1 MDFRAVRARP
11 RLPPTGTGPAVDAED
26 RTTLALKAMVDV
38 ERFRILLE
46 EDTSGTDNLAGMWW
60 SRIIAGFTHSPIPHV
75 TGAELAV
82 VIVLAVAV
90 SLPQATWRYFGLLA
104 TVAHELGHAFAALLT
119 GQRLGG
125 IRLSLDHSGTT
136 TTYSRGR
143 LSAVWSTFW
152 GYPVPAVVG
161 AAMVW
166 CGFNGWGPAA
176 MSVGT
181 LVLLASF
188 LFLRNGIGL
197 LITAAAVLAAVL
209 LVLFVP
215 PEFNGHVM
223 IVLGLALLV
232 AAVRDLGKLA
242 NVHLRRRDRLTT
254 SDAYLLYRA
263 TSVPAFFWIL
273 LFAVVVAG
281 SWWLAWQ
288 PMAHVFAILLGQ
300 GALPA

>member
-1 MDFRAVRARP
+1 MSLPMVAVVASDNF
-11 RLPPTGTGPAVDAED
+11 AVTWWD
-26 RTTLALKAMVDV
+26 RIV
-38 ERFRILLE
+38 
-46 EDTSGTDNLAGMWW
+46 
-60 SRIIAGFTHSPIPHV
+60 AGFTQSPLPQV
-75 TGAELAV
+75 TGTELGV
-82 VIVLAVAV
+82 VVLLAVAV
-90 SLPQATWRYFGLLA
+90 SLPRASWRYFGLLA
-104 TVAHELGHAFAALLT
+104 TVTHELGHAFAALMT

-143 LSAVWSTFW
+143 LAAVWSTFW
-152 GYPVPAVVG
+152 GYPVPAVAG
-161 AAMVW
+161 ATMVW

-215 PEFNGHVM
+215 AEFNGHVM

-232 AAVRDLGKLA
+232 AAVRDLGKLLT
-242 NVHLRRRDRLTT
+242 VHLRRRDRLPT

-263 TSVPAFFWIL
+263 TRVPAPVWIL
-273 LFAVVVAG
+273 LFAAVVAA
-281 SWWLAWQ
+281 SWWFAWQ
-288 PMAHVFAILLGQ
+288 PMAQVLATLFGPGPI
-300 GALPA
+300 PA

>member
-1 MDFRAVRARP
+1 MITVASGNIA
-11 RLPPTGTGPAVDAED
+11 GTWWD
-26 RTTLALKAMVDV
+26 
-38 ERFRILLE
+38 RIL
-46 EDTSGTDNLAGMWW
+46 
-60 SRIIAGFTHSPIPHV
+60 AGFTHSPSPHV
-75 TGAELAV
+75 TSTELIV
-82 VIVLAVAV
+82 VILLAVAV
-90 SLPQATWRYFGLLA
+90 SVPRITWRYFGLFA
-104 TVAHELGHAFAALLT
+104 TVTHELGHAFAALMT

-125 IRLSLDHSGTT
+125 IRLGLDHSGTT
-136 TTYSRGR
+136 TTYSRGG
-143 LSAVWSTFW
+143 LPAVWSTFW

-166 CGFNGWGPAA
+166 CGFSGWGPAA

-188 LFLRNGIGL
+188 VFLRNGIGL
-197 LITAAAVLAAVL
+197 LITAAEVLAAVL

-242 NVHLRRRDRLTT
+242 NVHMRHRDRLPT

-263 TSVPAFFWIL
+263 TSVPAAIWIL
-273 LFAVVVAG
+273 FFAAVVAG
-281 SWWLAWQ
+281 SWWIAWQ
-288 PMAHVFAILLGQ
+288 PMAQVLGSVL
-300 GALPA
+300 GGGPSPA

>member
-1 MDFRAVRARP
+1 MNHPV
-11 RLPPTGTGPAVDAED
+11 LSGPLVNSPA
-26 RTTLALKAMVDV
+26 
-38 ERFRILLE
+38 
-46 EDTSGTDNLAGMWW
+46 TDNLAETWW
-60 SRIIAGFTHSPIPHV
+60 SRIIAGFTHSPVPHV
-75 TGAELAV
+75 TGTELAV
-82 VIVLAVAV
+82 VILLAVAM
-90 SLPQATWRYFGLLA
+90 SLPRATWRYFGLLA
-104 TVAHELGHAFAALLT
+104 TVTHELGHAFAALMT

-143 LSAVWSTFW
+143 LPAMWSTFW

-242 NVHLRRRDRLTT
+242 NVHLRRRDRLAT

-263 TSVPAFFWIL
+263 TSVPAVVWIV
-273 LFAVVVAG
+273 LFAAVVAG
-281 SWWLAWQ
+281 AWWFAWQ
-288 PMAHVFAILLGQ
+288 PMAQVFTGLVEY
-300 GALPA
+300 GARPA

>member
-1 MDFRAVRARP
+1 MCEICGDEIAAGRLEARP
-11 RLPPTGTGPAVDAED
+11 WTPYCIRHASGRAGWAGAPTGLAATWWD
-26 RTTLALKAMVDV
+26 RIV
-38 ERFRILLE
+38 
-46 EDTSGTDNLAGMWW
+46 
-60 SRIIAGFTHSPIPHV
+60 AGFTQSPLPQV
-75 TGAELAV
+75 TATELAV
-82 VIVLAVAV
+82 VVLLAVAV
-90 SLPQATWRYFGLLA
+90 SLPRATWRYFGLLA
-104 TVAHELGHAFAALLT
+104 TVTHELGHAFAALMT

-125 IRLSLDHSGTT
+125 IRLSLNHSGTT

-143 LSAVWSTFW
+143 LPAVWSTFW

-166 CGFNGWGPAA
+166 SGFNGWGPAA

-181 LVLLASF
+181 IVLLASF

-232 AAVRDLGKLA
+232 AAVRDLGKLLT
-242 NVHLRRRDRLTT
+242 VHLRRRDRCRRRTPT
-254 SDAYLLYRA
+254 CCTAQRGCPPRS
-263 TSVPAFFWIL
+263 
-273 LFAVVVAG
+273 G
-281 SWWLAWQ
+281 SCFSPPWWRPRGGSPGSRWRRSSRPPVLVRSR
-288 PMAHVFAILLGQ
+288 HRLGQ
-300 GALPA
+300 